1 MTPIRVLI
9 VDDSRTMQL
18 VMAQK
23 LSAEP
28 DIEVIGFAG
37 TALEAREKIK
47 VMNPDVITLDV
58 EMPEMNG
65 IEFLR
70 RIMKLRPMPVVMVS
84 TLTEKSSE
92 ITIAALEIGAVDCV
106 AKPKGDGTEGFV
118 GLVDAIRGA
127 ARAEV
132 RSAVTPQAPQV
143 KHVEMYAPGQFLVA
157 VGSSTGGVEA
167 LQTILMN
174 LPPNCPPILIAQHM
188 PGKFT
193 KTLASR
199 LDKLCAPRISEAQ
212 DGDLVRP
219 GTVYI
224 APGGDAHLEIDG
236 GELPVCRLRPT
247 NPVNGHRPSVDV
259 LFESV
264 ARYRGARSVGVIL
277 TGMGRDGA
285 EGLLKMRQAGALTFG
300 QDEGS
305 CVVYGMPKAA
315 KSLGAVQRELPIH
328 LIASEILNSTNS
340 HKTGG
345 VL

>member
-1 MTPIRVLI
+1 MTIRVLI
-9 VDDSRTMQL
+9 VDDSRTMQM

-23 LSAEP
+23 LSSEP

-47 VMNPDVITLDV
+47 LLNPDVITLDV

-84 TLTEKSSE
+84 TLTEKSSD
-92 ITIAALEIGAVDCV
+92 IAIAALEIGAVDCV
-106 AKPKGDGTEGFV
+106 AKPKGDGSEGFA
-118 GLVDAIRGA
+118 GLVEAIRGA
-127 ARAEV
+127 ARADV
-132 RSAVTPQAPQV
+132 KSAVTPQAKQAKP
-143 KHVEMYAPGQFLVA
+143 VEAYAPGRFLVA

-212 DGDLVRP
+212 DGDPVRP

-224 APGGDAHLEIDG
+224 APGSDAHLEING
-236 GELPVCRLRPT
+236 GDTPICRLRQAD
-247 NPVNGHRPSVDV
+247 PVNGHRPSVDV

-264 ARYRGARSVGVIL
+264 ARNCGPRSVGVIL

-285 EGLLKMRQAGALTFG
+285 EGLLKMRQAGAVTFG
-300 QDEGS
+300 QDEGTS
-305 CVVYGMPKAA
+305 VVYGMPRAA
-315 KSLGAVQRELPIH
+315 KTLGAVQRELPIH

-340 HKTGG
+340 YKTGG